1 MREGLCDVDDPPL
14 REVRPGH
21 WAACHL
27 VTKDDFPHIRAGE
40 DDLAVAAA
48 GPADVPPGGDD

>member
-1 MREGLCDVDDPPL
+1 MTSTDPPL

-27 VTKDDFPHIRAGE
+27 ISGNGYPRILAGE
-40 DDLAVAAA
+40 DDLAVVAA
-48 GPADVPPGGDD
+48 GGETA